1 MFYDRLMK
9 DSFYKEFLNNSAT
22 LTFCSSTVLQLNCC
36 HLEPK
41 GSKTYL
47 FKDFIFFVEF
57 LALILVIFKDF
68 KAR

>member
-1 MFYDRLMK
+1 MFYDRFMK

-22 LTFCSSTVLQLNCC
+22 LTLNCC

>member
-1 MFYDRLMK
+1 MGAVKLLPPRTQRKQNLF
-9 DSFYKEFLNNSAT
+9 
-22 LTFCSSTVLQLNCC
+22 
-36 HLEPK
+36 
-41 GSKTYL
+41 